1 MRPNP
6 AVRPRGSKVCGAVVP
21 VLGTSKKI
29 EVGKSK
35 SKSSLVINYIH
46 FYLVCGYHNFKLFH
60 KGWKPALKEDIS
72 ACDDSAV
79 FAGSVCWAQNQQ
91 DQDGLW
97 EVDLR
102 FACFKISE
110 HFFSFCPIERLE
122 KHQQKIGGTE
132 EILKIRPCG

>member
-1 MRPNP
+1 
-6 AVRPRGSKVCGAVVP
+6 
-21 VLGTSKKI
+21 
-29 EVGKSK
+29 
-35 SKSSLVINYIH
+35 
-46 FYLVCGYHNFKLFH
+46 LFH

-102 FACFKISE
+102 FVCFNKMS
-110 HFFSFCPIERLE
+110 
-122 KHQQKIGGTE
+122 QKFE
-132 EILKIRPCG
+132 LLPHRKIRKTPQFRGNGANFENQ